1 MMKKYLYTNLSE
13 LDDMDPGSVHSGRL
27 SSDLFNGGPMDPD
40 MGHVPL
46 VPPGT
51 PPMDN
56 WGPYGAMHPNPA
68 FMERHSPNIPMVS
81 GHPMPMDGMPM
92 MGPMMA
98 RMMNHD
104 MNDNSRGYSDYGPN
118 SNQNHVEVY

>member
-1 MMKKYLYTNLSE
+1 M
-13 LDDMDPGSVHSGRL
+13 HSGRL